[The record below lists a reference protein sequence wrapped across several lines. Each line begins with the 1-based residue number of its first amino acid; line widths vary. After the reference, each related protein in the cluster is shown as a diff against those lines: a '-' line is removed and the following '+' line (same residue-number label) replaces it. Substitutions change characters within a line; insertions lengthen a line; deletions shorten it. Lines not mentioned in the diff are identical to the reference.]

1 MSVINWGAAG
11 LGRFAQTTP
20 DWAAY
25 TVKPRGRYCV
35 KTWTTTTT
43 TPADF
48 PATSD
53 YYQATL
59 TAKMLGPLSAS
70 NWTVSF
76 WVQHT
81 VNPWTSSGS
90 GSAYGVLGFFDPAI
104 GDAIMFAMKYSSSTA
119 GCHYVMTVD
128 NGPTISTGTGPAG
141 QMQKDLWNHVILTC
155 DSGLCVMY
163 INGVSQ
169 GTVPASAAAG
179 LTTMGMFINRPTLLV
194 ANEFTCVNV
203 KIDDLQFFNGTYTD
217 AAAALL
223 LYNNGLPRTNSVI
236 KQDATVTAWYPVD
249 HLYGSVSASNLR
261 CGKSQGPTITWSVAW
276 NTGHAPKVDS
286 SPPAATAESQYTLQ
300 AQQALLWN
308 DGTGILIDSNPYTR
322 RYALGASVRT
332 DTVAPAFLPYPQ
344 PGWGFDTTSYGT
356 SVFGSLDRPLATP
369 LLTVSTTALQSDST
383 TNPVVGGVGSL
394 QYVTDRRPTYVRK
407 PTFVK

>member
-1 MSVINWGAAG
+1 MSVVNWGAAG
-11 LGRFAQTTP
+11 LGRYAQTTP

-35 KTWTTTTT
+35 KTWTTTTVT
-43 TPADF
+43 ASDF

-59 TAKMLGPLSAS
+59 NGKMLDPLLAS
-70 NWTVSF
+70 NWTIAF

-81 VNPWTSSGS
+81 VNPWTATGS
-90 GSAYGVLGFFDPAI
+90 GSQYGVLGFFDPAI
-104 GDAIMFAMKYSSSTA
+104 GDAIMFTMKYSSAA

-128 NGPTISTGTGPAG
+128 NGPTVSTGTGPAG
-141 QMQKDLWNHVILTC
+141 EIAPNLWNHVILTC
-155 DSGLCVMY
+155 DGGLTTMY
-163 INGVSQ
+163 LNGVSQ
-169 GTVPASAAAG
+169 GTVPPSAAAG
-179 LTTMGMFINRPTLLV
+179 VTTMGMFINRPGLLV

-203 KIDDLQFFNGTYTD
+203 KMDDLQFFNGTHTD
-217 AAAALL
+217 PAGALL

-236 KQDATVTAWYPVD
+236 KQDVTVTAWYPVD
-249 HLYGSVSASNLR
+249 QATGSVSATNLR
-261 CGKSQGPTITWSVAW
+261 CGKGQGATISWSVSW
-276 NTGHAPKVDS
+276 LSGNAPVIDT

-332 DTVAPAFLPYPQ
+332 DTVAPALLPYPQ

-369 LLTVSTTALQSDST
+369 LLTVSTTALQDDPT

-394 QYVTDRRPTYVRK
+394 QYVVDRRPVYVRK
-407 PTFVK
+407 PSFVK